1 MELTTIQKDLL
12 NGLQSLKLNTETI
25 VLVMTAC
32 QEEKQT
38 QEMITWLIGQ
48 IDRKIIPTEERI
60 LNKIVEMNQEN

>member
-12 NGLQSLKLNTETI
+12 NGLQSLGLDTETI

-32 QEEKQT
+32 QEEHAR
-38 QEMITWLIGQ
+38 EMIMWLVEK
-48 IDRKIIPTEERI
+48 IDKKKIPTKVMI

>member
-38 QEMITWLIGQ
+38 QEMIT
-48 IDRKIIPTEERI
+48 
-60 LNKIVEMNQEN
+60 